1 VSTDIR
7 DPGLERLTFQDLH
20 VKVDSRRLREQLR
33 YVMDTSPF
41 YNRKYRRLKRD
52 PDYVL
57 KNFAHLPFTTKEEVI
72 RDQVSH
78 PPFGS
83 NLCAADKAVVRVHR
97 TSGTTN
103 RPVVIAMTAA
113 DVQATV
119 ASGARCFWAS
129 GLRPHHTVV
138 HCLNY
143 CLWAGGYTDHQSLEA
158 TGATVVP
165 FGVGNSKALV
175 EAIRELRVDAVHCT
189 PSYLQVLEELLA
201 RDFGMKPSDLGLRLG
216 LFGGEGGVGEQA
228 FRQRIEHTWGFKA
241 MNANYGM
248 ADVLS
253 MFGAECGLQ
262 QGLHFMGQGN
272 LLVELIDPK
281 TLKLLPVEAGVT
293 GELVLTNINRQAQP
307 VIRFRTRDLI
317 SIRDHN
323 VCACGRGSFRFDIVG
338 RSDDMLVVKGVNI
351 FPGLVK
357 GRLAR
362 FRGKVTGCFQIV
374 VDTPPPLR
382 ELYLRVEYSRTLKAM
397 ERRRLLESLSD
408 DFQTGLSVR
417 PRIEL
422 VPEGTLPRT
431 HGKTGFIQRREQP
444 SISRS
449 DCVRKKD

>member
-1 VSTDIR
+1 M
-7 DPGLERLTFQDLH
+7 TFQDVH
-20 VKVDSRRLREQLR
+20 AKVDRRRLQKQLR
-33 YVMDTSPF
+33 YVMESSPF
-41 YNRKYRRLKRD
+41 YGRKYRRLKRD
-52 PDYVL
+52 PDRLL
-57 KNFAHLPFTTKEEVI
+57 KNFVHLPFTTKDEVI

-83 NLCAADKAVVRVHR
+83 NLCAPNEAVVRVHR

-113 DVQATV
+113 DVHATV
-119 ASGARCFWAS
+119 TSGGRCFWAS

-175 EAIRELRVDAVHCT
+175 EAIRELRVDAIHCT

-201 RDFGMKPSDLGLRLG
+201 RDFGMRPSGLGLRLG
-216 LFGGEGGVGEQA
+216 LFGGEGGVGEPA
-228 FRQRIEHTWGFKA
+228 FRQRMERSWGFKA

-253 MFGAECGLQ
+253 MFGAECSLQ

-272 LLVELIDPK
+272 LLVELIEPK
-281 TLKLLPVEAGVT
+281 TLELLPVEAGVT

-307 VIRFRTRDLI
+307 VLRFRTRDLI
-317 SIRDHN
+317 GIRDHN
-323 VCACGRGSFRFDIVG
+323 VCACGRGSFRFDVVG
-338 RSDDMLVVKGVNI
+338 RSDDMLVVKGVNV

-362 FRGKVTGCFQIV
+362 FRGMVTGCFQIV
-374 VDTPPPLR
+374 VDTPPPLTA
-382 ELYLRVEYSRTLKAM
+382 LHLRVESSGTLKAM
-397 ERRRLLESLSD
+397 EKRRLIELLTD
-408 DFQTGLSVR
+408 DFQTGLPVR
-417 PRIEL
+417 PLVEL
-422 VPEGTLPRT
+422 VPQGTLPRT
-431 HGKTGFIQRREQP
+431 HGKAAPILHREQP
-444 SISRS
+444 SISRRGS
-449 DCVRKKD
+449 VREKD